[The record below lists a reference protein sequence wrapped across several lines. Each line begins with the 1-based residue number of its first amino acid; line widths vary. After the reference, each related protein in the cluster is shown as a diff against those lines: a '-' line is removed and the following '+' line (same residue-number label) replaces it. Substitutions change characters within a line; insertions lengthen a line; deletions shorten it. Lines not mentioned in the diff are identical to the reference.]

1 MIDRLSRIGG
11 ATIVGLGLVAAVNV
25 SAPAIAPVSYT
36 ADLQLT
42 TKVLAL
48 GGLGFESVDP
58 SLIAGILGGR
68 YAHLTCAEGSDN
80 ACLQGLEWPGKVTP
94 LQGSID
100 VGLANMDA
108 AILQQYHDHPDE
120 QIIVA
125 GASAGT
131 LVVNQE
137 MQSLEQR
144 RLAGDPTVPPPSQLS
159 FVVLG
164 DADRS
169 MFRGL
174 EGVALPLITYTVHPV
189 PVTAYDVLV
198 VAGEY
203 DGLGDWPDRPWNLL
217 ADLNALAGTSLL
229 QQALPEQIVTALKL
243 DAFGSVH
250 RTAMDAD
257 LTNLPYTVTYNAAG
271 GKTTTYLVPTPDLP
285 LLRPLKPLGVPQ
297 PVIDALTGV
306 LRPIIDSAYVRNDPV
321 NPKPA
326 PGHVRTTTPVS
337 VAAQSATANNQ
348 PSVGPSA
355 TASVKPAKPAR
366 AAKSTKAVA
375 KAGGK
380 AGGKRSASRASSAN

>member
-11 ATIVGLGLVAAVNV
+11 ATIIGLGLVAAVNV
-25 SAPAIAPVSYT
+25 SAPAIAPASYT

-58 SLIAGILGGR
+58 ELIAGVLGGR
-68 YAHLTCAEGSDN
+68 YAHLTCDGGGSGND
-80 ACLQGLEWPGKVTP
+80 CLQGLDWPGKVTP

-100 VGLANMDA
+100 VGLVNMDK
-108 AILQQYHDHPDE
+108 AILDQYAAHPDE

-144 RLAGDPTVPPPSQLS
+144 RLAGDQTVPPPSQLS

-169 MFRGL
+169 MLRKL
-174 EGVALPLITYTVHPV
+174 QGVPLPLITYTVHPV
-189 PVTAYDVLV
+189 PVTEYNVLV

-203 DGLGDWPDRPWNLL
+203 DGLGDWPDRTWNLL

-257 LTNLPYTVTYNAAG
+257 LTNLPYTTSTNAAG
-271 GKTTTYLVPTPDLP
+271 GITTTYLVPTPDLP

-297 PVIDALTGV
+297 PVIDALTAV
-306 LRPIIDSAYVRNDPV
+306 LRPIIDSAYFRNDPV

-326 PGHVRTTTPVS
+326 PGHTRTTVTQT

-348 PSVGPSA
+348 PAVGPLV
-355 TASVKPAKPAR
+355 TASARPAR
-366 AAKSTKAVA
+366 AAKAA
-375 KAGGK
+375 KAAAK
-380 AGGKRSASRASSAN
+380 PAGSVRRAARASAAN

>member
-1 MIDRLSRIGG
+1 MMIDRLSRIGG
-11 ATIVGLGLVAAVNV
+11 ATIIGLGLVAAVNV
-25 SAPAIAPVSYT
+25 SAPAIAPASYT

-58 SLIAGILGGR
+58 ELIAGVLGGR
-68 YAHLTCAEGSDN
+68 YAHLTCDGGGSGND
-80 ACLQGLEWPGKVTP
+80 CLQGLDWPGKVTP

-100 VGLANMDA
+100 VGLANMDK
-108 AILQQYHDHPDE
+108 AILDQYAAHPDE

-137 MQSLEQR
+137 MQSLWQR
-144 RLAGDPTVPPPSQLS
+144 YQAGEDVPPPGKIS

-169 MFRGL
+169 MLRKL
-174 EGVALPLITYTVHPV
+174 QGVPMPLITYTVHPV
-189 PVTAYDVLV
+189 PVTPYNVTV
-198 VAGEY
+198 QAGEY
-203 DGLGDWPDRPWNLL
+203 DGLGDWPDRTWNLL

-250 RTAMDAD
+250 YDSFFLPLSDAK
-257 LTNLPYTVTYNAAG
+257 LVTTTKNAAG
-271 GKTTTYLVPTPDLP
+271 GTTTTYLMPTADLP

-297 PVIDALTGV
+297 PVIDALTAV
-306 LRPIIDSAYVRNDPV
+306 LRPIIDSAYIRNDPV

-326 PGHVRTTTPVS
+326 PGHTRTTVTQT

-348 PSVGPSA
+348 PAVGPSV
-355 TASVKPAKPAR
+355 TASARPAR
-366 AAKSTKAVA
+366 AAKAA
-375 KAGGK
+375 KAAAK
-380 AGGKRSASRASSAN
+380 PAGSVRRAARGAAGN

>member
-11 ATIVGLGLVAAVNV
+11 ATIIGLGLVAAVNV

-58 SLIAGILGGR
+58 ELIAGVLGGR
-68 YAHLTCAEGSDN
+68 YADVTCDDGPGK
-80 ACLQGLEWPGKVTP
+80 CLQGLDWPGKVTP

-100 VGLANMDA
+100 VGLANMDK
-108 AILQQYHDHPDE
+108 AILDQYAAHPDE

-169 MFRGL
+169 MFRKL
-174 EGVALPLITYTVHPV
+174 QGVPLPLITYTVHPV
-189 PVTAYDVLV
+189 PVTEYNVLV

-203 DGLGDWPDRPWNLL
+203 DGLGDWPDRTWNLL

-257 LTNLPYTVTYNAAG
+257 LTNLPFTTSTNAAG
-271 GKTTTYLVPTPDLP
+271 GITTTYLVPTPDLP

-297 PVIDALTGV
+297 PVIDALTAV
-306 LRPIIDSAYVRNDPV
+306 LRPIIDSAYFRNDPV

-326 PGHVRTTTPVS
+326 PGHTTTTPVT
-337 VAAQSATANNQ
+337 VAAQSAAAKKQ
-348 PSVGPSA
+348 PAVGPSA
-355 TASVKPAKPAR
+355 SASARPAR
-366 AAKSTKAVA
+366 AAKAA
-375 KAGGK
+375 KAAAK
-380 AGGKRSASRASSAN
+380 PAGSVRRAARASAAN